1 MLSITSKKSSISTV
15 VSNFSKTTLIEAAL
29 ENSINTNTK
38 GIIINSPSNPTGGV
52 WSDEAIQRT
61 LSIAKEKDCW
71 VFSDECYE
79 QLTYDKP
86 FTSIQN
92 FDLSNDRILT
102 FQSCSKTYSMTGWR
116 IGYTAGHYDVIK
128 AMSKLQSQSTSC
140 PNSIAQ
146 HAAAEALSGD
156 QSAVRIMRDKFKERR
171 DFIVNE
177 LNLIEGITCES
188 PGGAFYVF
196 PSFEKLIG
204 NKIDS
209 AWDFC
214 FKLLDDCA
222 VASVPGKS
230 FGSEVNIRFSYA
242 ISIERIKLAIQR
254 MKDILK

>member
-1 MLSITSKKSSISTV
+1 
-15 VSNFSKTTLIEAAL
+15 
-29 ENSINTNTK
+29 
-38 GIIINSPSNPTGGV
+38 
-52 WSDEAIQRT
+52 
-61 LSIAKEKDCW
+61 
-71 VFSDECYE
+71 
-79 QLTYDKP
+79 
-86 FTSIQN
+86 
-92 FDLSNDRILT
+92 
-102 FQSCSKTYSMTGWR
+102 
-116 IGYTAGHYDVIK
+116 
-128 AMSKLQSQSTSC
+128 
-140 PNSIAQ
+140 
-146 HAAAEALSGD
+146 
-156 QSAVRIMRDKFKERR
+156 MRDKFKERR
-171 DFIVNE
+171 DFIVIE